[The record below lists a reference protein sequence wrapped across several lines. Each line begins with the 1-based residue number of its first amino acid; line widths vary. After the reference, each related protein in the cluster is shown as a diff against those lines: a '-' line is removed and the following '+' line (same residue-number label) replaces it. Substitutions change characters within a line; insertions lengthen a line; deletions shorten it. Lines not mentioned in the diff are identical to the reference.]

1 MTRSDREPRAA
12 PAPASAEDV
21 RGVLGTI
28 DEDRLAAVLALRP
41 TLEEVEE
48 ASLWLAGDIDVFGPG
63 RPLSAAAGRIVAVLV
78 EDEEDE
84 RR

>member
-1 MTRSDREPRAA
+1 MTRSDREPR

-63 RPLSAAAGRIVAVLV
+63 RPLSAAAGRIVAVLI